1 MIYRSSSRS
10 TLVMPTC
17 KQSYEGECTSKVSTQ
32 KVSVLSVSG
41 STEQRNSML
50 GGLELKGS
58 VSAKP
63 LVGKVFSSAGS
74 CTYPGSSIESHA
86 HVAEE
91 KIGVLL
97 LNLGGPDTL
106 QDVQPFLFNLFA
118 DPVCCAFG
126 VVLFYINNY
135 DTKLILY

>member
-1 MIYRSSSRS
+1 
-10 TLVMPTC
+10 MPTC
-17 KQSYEGECTSKVSTQ
+17 KQSYEGERTSEVSTRR
-32 KVSVLSVSG
+32 VSALSFSS
-41 STEQRNSML
+41 STEKGNSML
-50 GGLELKGS
+50 GGLELNGS

-63 LVGKVFSSAGS
+63 LVGKVFSSAES
-74 CTYPGSSIESHA
+74 CTYTGSSIESHS

-118 DPVCCAFG
+118 DPVCCSFRAFN
-126 VVLFYINNY
+126 FYSNNCN
-135 DTKLILY
+135 IGFI